1 MCQLF
6 TLNPVESPYEPTY
19 DYFLWARGETM
30 DDEVKQILPDNADQ
44 LGKLRV
50 LMVTPFYGDGGGVGN
65 CAIDL
70 AGSLRRLGVV
80 VDVLHWWPNLGDPAF
95 VTSDGAR
102 TTLSSVGELFE
113 SRREYDLLHFQSAA
127 YSDRINGKLTRIL
140 ERFDIPVVYT
150 IHSLAAYH
158 ADVMKNPEEM
168 RNNIADQ
175 VELMGKARRVVL
187 LTEDI
192 LDIARR
198 HHPEHEG
205 RFTVIENGTHPPAET
220 PELLAGQTALSARL
234 RPRGDERLILYV
246 GRISREKGIYELAAA
261 LPGILEAVPDAK
273 LVIAGNKKGDP
284 NVARIEAAWAE
295 RGLVAGVH
303 YELVGWVEG
312 AEKAALY
319 ALCDCVVIPSHY
331 EHMPLTALEAMAH
344 GKLVVINDIESLRGT
359 FQTLDPERRCVL
371 PIESIADPRN
381 IVDALRWALERP
393 EETAEVVARGRALVS
408 SRFTWEKIAERV
420 LGLYREVLR
429 ERDAE
434 EAARFHAAFEAR
446 FQELFRL
453 GYEGTLAVNMGDHRR
468 GAELLCA
475 AFALNPDNREIH
487 GHLERALRPRILEL
501 REELVRSADDP
512 GLLDELQRCSEVL
525 RRILYEVPAAEAPAK
540 VAAVMPVFLKEAH
553 KGPGLSYLVEAVD
566 SVLAQDY
573 ASPLE
578 LLLVNDASE
587 VDVGR
592 FLLDHY
598 GKLVSSI
605 TDEDGAVLHQ
615 GPGDEGRRIRLIQK
629 KTNSGN
635 DVAPRNLAIFAALRS
650 GIRYIGHIDS
660 DDRWLP
666 DRVSASLAHLERADG
681 TDLLHGRHRCI
692 DERGQLLTGTKIDG
706 WYNFARK
713 FTFGMDQHDPRN
725 HGRTKRHSR
734 PEIEVLMK
742 DNWIH
747 GGTVLYQS
755 NVVLRVGREN
765 MAPTRRYGAD
775 HDYWKKISRVATID
789 YLSKILA
796 EHRVHEGSMTLG
808 GR

>member
-1 MCQLF
+1 
-6 TLNPVESPYEPTY
+6 
-19 DYFLWARGETM
+19 M
-30 DDEVKQILPDNADQ
+30 DNTVKHILPDNVGEA
-44 LGKLRV
+44 GKLRV

-70 AGSLRRLGVV
+70 AGAMRRLGVV
-80 VDVLHWWPNLGDPAF
+80 VDVLHWWPNLGDPTF
-95 VTSDGAR
+95 ITSDGAR
-102 TTLSSVGELFE
+102 TKLSSLGELFE

-127 YSDRINGKLTRIL
+127 YSDRVRGQLTRIL

-158 ADVMKNPEEM
+158 AAVMKNPEAM
-168 RNNIADQ
+168 RNNIDDQ
-175 VELMGKARRVVL
+175 LELMGRARRVVL

-192 LDIARR
+192 VNIARR
-198 HHPEHEG
+198 HHPEHGG

-220 PELLAGQTALSARL
+220 PELLAAREALSARL
-234 RPRGDERLILYV
+234 RPRGDERIILYV

-261 LPGILEAVPDAK
+261 LPGIVEALPGAK

-359 FQTLDPERRCVL
+359 FHALDPERRCVRS
-371 PIESIADPRN
+371 IVSIADPRR
-381 IVDALRWALERP
+381 IVEALRSALERP
-393 EETAEVVARGRALVS
+393 EETAEVVARGRALVGA
-408 SRFTWEKIAERV
+408 RFTWEMIAERT
-420 LGLYREVLR
+420 LALYREVLR

-446 FQELFRL
+446 FQELFDL
-453 GYEGTLAVNMGDHRR
+453 TFEGTLAVNMGDHRR

-475 AFALNPDNREIH
+475 AFAMNPENREIH
-487 GHLERALRPRILEL
+487 GHLEQALRPRILEL
-501 REELVRSADDP
+501 REELLRDADDP
-512 GLLDELQRCSEVL
+512 ALLDELQRCSEVL
-525 RRILYEVPAAEAPAK
+525 RRILYDVPGAGRPPAK

-553 KGPGLSYLVEAVD
+553 KGPGLSYLVEAID
-566 SVLAQDY
+566 SVIAQDY

-578 LLLVNDASE
+578 LIIANDASE

-598 GKLVSSI
+598 GKLVCSI
-605 TDEDGAVLHQ
+605 ADEEGAVLHEA
-615 GPGDEGRRIRLIQK
+615 PGDEGRRIRLIQK

-635 DVAPRNLAIFAALRS
+635 DVAPRNVAIVAALRGGS
-650 GIRYIGHIDS
+650 RYIGHIDS
-660 DDRWLP
+660 DDRWPL
-666 DRVSASLAHLERADG
+666 DRVSASVAHMKRAER
-681 TDLLHGRHRCI
+681 TDMLHGRHRCI
-692 DERGQLLTGTKIDG
+692 DERGEVLNGTKIDG

-713 FTFGMDQHDPRN
+713 FTFGMDQHDPQN
-725 HGRTKRHSR
+725 AGRSKRHSR
-734 PEIEVLMK
+734 SELEILMK

-775 HDYWKKISRVATID
+775 HDYWKKICRVATID
-789 YLSKILA
+789 YLSKVLT

>member
-1 MCQLF
+1 MK
-6 TLNPVESPYEPTY
+6 
-19 DYFLWARGETM
+19 R
-30 DDEVKQILPDNADQ
+30 ILPDNADEA
-44 LGKLRV
+44 GKLRV

-65 CAIDL
+65 CALDL
-70 AGSLRRLGVV
+70 SGALRRLGVV
-80 VDVLHWWPNLGDPAF
+80 IDVLHWWPNLGDPAF
-95 VTSDGAR
+95 ITSDGAR
-102 TTLSSVGELFE
+102 TKLSSLGELFE

-127 YSDRINGKLTRIL
+127 YSDRVNGKLTRIL
-140 ERFDIPVVYT
+140 ERFDVPVVYT

-158 ADVMKNPEEM
+158 AAVMKNPEEM

-175 VELMGKARRVVL
+175 TEQMGRSRRVVL

-198 HHPEHEG
+198 HHPEHGG
-205 RFTVIENGTHPPAET
+205 RFAVIENGTHAPAET
-220 PELLAGQTALSARL
+220 PDFLAARAALSARL
-234 RPRGDERLILYV
+234 RPRGDERIILYV

-261 LPGILEAVPDAK
+261 LPGIVEAVPGAK

-303 YELVGWVEG
+303 YELAGWVEG

-359 FQTLDPERRCVL
+359 FHALDPERRCVL
-371 PIESIADPRN
+371 PVLGIADPRR
-381 IVDALRWALERP
+381 IVEALRSALDRP
-393 EETAEVVARGRALVS
+393 EETAEIVARGRALVS
-408 SRFTWEKIAERV
+408 SRFTWEKIAERT
-420 LGLYREVLR
+420 LAMYREVLR

-446 FQELFRL
+446 FQELFKL
-453 GYEGTLAVNMGDHRR
+453 SFEGTVAVNMGDHRR

-475 AFALNPDNREIH
+475 AFAMNPDNREIY
-487 GHLERALRPRILEL
+487 GHLERALRPRIVEL
-501 REELVRSADDP
+501 REQLLGSADDP
-512 GLLDELQRCSEVL
+512 ALLDELQSCSEVL
-525 RRILYEVPAAEAPAK
+525 RRILYDVPGAERPPAQI
-540 VAAVMPVFLKEAH
+540 AAVMPVFLKEAH
-553 KGPGLSYLVEAVD
+553 KGPGLSFLVEAID
-566 SVLAQDY
+566 SVIAQDH
-573 ASPLE
+573 AAPIE
-578 LLLVNDASE
+578 LILVNDASE
-587 VDVGR
+587 VDVPR

-598 GKLVSSI
+598 GKLVCSI
-605 TDEDGAVLHQ
+605 VDEEGAAVHE
-615 GPGDEGRRIRLIQK
+615 GPGGEGRRIRLIQK

-635 DVAPRNLAIFAALRS
+635 DVAPRNLAIFAALRG
-650 GIRYIGHIDS
+650 GIRYVGHIDS
-660 DDRWLP
+660 DDRWPP
-666 DRVSASLAHLERADG
+666 DRVSASLGYLERAER

-692 DERGQLLTGTKIDG
+692 DERGQVLTGTKIDG

-713 FTFGMDQHDPRN
+713 FTFGMDQHDPQN
-725 HGRTKRHSR
+725 AGRSKRHSR
-734 PEIEVLMK
+734 SEIEILMK

-775 HDYWKKISRVATID
+775 HDYWKKLSRVATID